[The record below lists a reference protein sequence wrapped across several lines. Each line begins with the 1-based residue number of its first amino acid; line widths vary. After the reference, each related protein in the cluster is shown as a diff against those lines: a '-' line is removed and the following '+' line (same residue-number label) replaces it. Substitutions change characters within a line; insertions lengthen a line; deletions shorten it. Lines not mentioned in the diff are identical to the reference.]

1 MKYKKTFFL
10 KIKKLLSNKP
20 YKESDFCQFTSNS
33 SKAIKTISKYKYSIL
48 YLKLIRL
55 ESLII

>member
-10 KIKKLLSNKP
+10 KTKKLLSNKP
-20 YKESDFCQFTSNS
+20 YKESDFCQFTSNN
-33 SKAIKTISKYKYSIL
+33 SKAIKIISKYKYSIL